1 MDFKDYYQALG
12 IKRDA
17 SDKEIRSAFRK
28 QARKY
33 HPDLNK
39 DDKDAEGRFKEIN
52 EAHEVLSDPE
62 KRKMYDQYG
71 ADWQRYQQA
80 QAAGYDPNAGQ
91 PDFSQWFS
99 GQAGGG
105 RGGPR
110 VEYRDFGGGGSGGG
124 EFSDFFESLFGGG
137 RGSGH
142 GQPRPRRGEDQEYEI
157 GLTLEESDRGAT
169 RNLNLQ
175 MPAPCPTCGGGG
187 IKDNRRC
194 PTCGGAG
201 SVAQSRRIEA
211 RIPAGIQD
219 GGRIRLAGQGGPGVL
234 GGPGGDLY
242 LRVRLL
248 PHERFEREGR
258 ELRATIELPLYT
270 AILGGEVTVPTLT
283 GKLALRIPEK
293 TQNGKTFRLRGKGL
307 RHGTADETRGD
318 LLARVNVVLPN
329 TLTPRERE
337 LFTALRDGESAT
349 AQAAD

>member
-1 MDFKDYYQALG
+1 MEFKDYYQALG
-12 IKRDA
+12 VKRDA
-17 SDKEIRSAFRK
+17 SEKEVRSAFRK

-39 DDKDAEGRFKEIN
+39 DDKDAEARFKEIN
-52 EAHEVLSDPE
+52 EANEVLGDPE
-62 KRKMYDQYG
+62 KRKMYDQFG

-80 QAAGYDPNAGQ
+80 QTAGYDPNAGQ

-99 GQAGGG
+99 GQAAGG

-110 VEYRDFGGGGSGGG
+110 VEYHDFSGGGQSG
-124 EFSDFFESLFGGG
+124 EFSDFFDSLFGGG
-137 RGSGH
+137 RGAGSA
-142 GQPRPRRGEDQEYEI
+142 QPRPRRGEDQEYEI
-157 GLTLEESDRGAT
+157 GLTLEEADRGAT

-175 MPAPCPTCGGGG
+175 VPTSCPACGGSG
-187 IKDNRRC
+187 IKDHRRC

-201 SVAQSRRIEA
+201 SVAQSRQIEA

-219 GGRIRLAGQGGPGVL
+219 GGRIRLAGQGGPGAL

-242 LRVRLL
+242 LRVRFL

-258 ELRATIELPLYT
+258 DLRATIALPLYT
-270 AILGGEVTVPTLT
+270 ALLGGEVTVPTLT
-283 GKLALRIPEK
+283 GKLALRIPEG

-307 RHGTADETRGD
+307 RQSITDETRGD
-318 LLARVNVVLPN
+318 LLARVDVVLPT

-337 LFTALRDGESAT
+337 LFTALRDGEPTT